1 MTYFINSL
9 PFKILKLLKI
19 SPLYMDIIYNTI
31 KIDFYN
37 KIFFIRNQELKIL
50 VKMYNWQLN
59 KKNMVMIYFI
69 QKQET

>member
-1 MTYFINSL
+1 
-9 PFKILKLLKI
+9 
-19 SPLYMDIIYNTI
+19 MDIIYNTI